1 MEEIQ
6 QPQTTSLESARPEI
20 ARELAETDA
29 AKALLQKRA
38 EAALAAARAGKSL
51 AGLFPPADVGKEQK
65 APKATPVKI
74 GGQVVAAEETGPFG
88 RSGDYVPKL
97 GAVPGLVADA
107 FRAETGQV
115 LGRVY
120 ETAAGPVVAVVK
132 ERQKPNPTRYAEKS
146 EEIASRLRS
155 RREAQVEAA
164 WLKELR
170 EMADVKV
177 NEAFI
182 RGDVPIRPLNLE

>member
-1 MEEIQ
+1 MRL
-6 QPQTTSLESARPEI
+6 PPSHLRYRPF
-20 ARELAETDA
+20 
-29 AKALLQKRA
+29 
-38 EAALAAARAGKSL
+38 S
-51 AGLFPPADVGKEQK
+51 
-65 APKATPVKI
+65 
-74 GGQVVAAEETGPFG
+74 GPFA

-97 GAVPGLVADA
+97 GAVPGLAADA
-107 FRAETGQV
+107 FRADGGQV

-120 ETAAGPVVAVVK
+120 ETPAGPVVAVVK
-132 ERQKPNPTRYAEKS
+132 ERQKPDPARFAEKG

-170 EMADVKV
+170 EKADVKV

-182 RGDVPIRPLNLE
+182 RGEVATRPLDLE